1 MTEVPPEPARRP
13 LAGYAVLAGAIL
25 FAIAGSVYLLAFSG
39 TNDDS
44 GDGGRAPG
52 TPANTGVLVPERP
65 EVGKLAPDFALV
77 DVSDGK
83 TVRKLSDYRGKAVVV
98 NWFASWCDP
107 CRREIPAFLAAEAA
121 LGDQVVFLGLDY
133 DETRSKAA
141 GFLAGLGANYTAL
154 LDEGHAVA
162 DHYRVSGLPVTFFVD
177 KDGVLQAIAA
187 GEVTPQRLEENLAK
201 VGLTYKAP

>member
-1 MTEVPPEPARRP
+1 MIEAPPEPARRP

-25 FAIAGSVYLLAFSG
+25 FAIAGSVYLLGFSG
-39 TNDDS
+39 SSDDA
-44 GDGGRAPG
+44 GDDGRA
-52 TPANTGVLVPERP
+52 PANTGVLVPERP

-107 CRREIPAFLAAEAA
+107 CRREIPAFLVAQAT
-121 LGDQVVFLGLDY
+121 LGDQVVFLGLNY

-141 GFLAGLGANYTAL
+141 GFLAGLGADYTTL
-154 LDEGHAVA
+154 LDEGHVVA
-162 DHYRVSGLPVTFFVD
+162 DHYRVSGLPVTLFID

-187 GEVTPQRLEENLAK
+187 GEVTPRRLEENLAK